1 MIKKNLKMIIT
12 LILIVAMLTLSVFA
26 YRFVQRLYPNAML
39 ELRREFI
46 YIGTEIKLI
55 EYTKKTRSVSLSALL
70 SYESTVKN
78 NSMIIV
84 SAEYPINDSLAFGS
98 VTEYKD
104 TELYLDSYIH
114 SSFSA
119 LSTYIQDKFGEKLY
133 ITSAYRTADEQ
144 QALYDEKGSS
154 VAQRPG
160 ESEHQTGLAADVAIK
175 GFGGASILKTDAG
188 KYINL
193 HCWNYGFIIRYPDGR
208 KDVTGINYEPWH
220 IRYVGA
226 PHAEYICKN
235 DITLEEYVESLTQN
249 MLFTYDKLPQYAV
262 IKTDG
267 HGDIVV
273 PENYVS
279 CIISPDNCGNYIITF
294 QLY

>member
-1 MIKKNLKMIIT
+1 M
-12 LILIVAMLTLSVFA
+12 
-26 YRFVQRLYPNAML
+26 
-39 ELRREFI
+39 
-46 YIGTEIKLI
+46 
-55 EYTKKTRSVSLSALL
+55 SALL
-70 SYESTVKN
+70 K
-78 NSMIIV
+78 
-84 SAEYPINDSLAFGS
+84 L
-98 VTEYKD
+98 
-104 TELYLDSYIH
+104 
-114 SSFSA
+114 SFSQKVLRNTYSVYSGTHDTACIACA
-119 LSTYIQDKFGEKLY
+119 LSAWVESLYRGLQILSAYNTHRGGGTAFNCGKHRVGKSKALDFSVDKGDCFPERICNKFGEKLY